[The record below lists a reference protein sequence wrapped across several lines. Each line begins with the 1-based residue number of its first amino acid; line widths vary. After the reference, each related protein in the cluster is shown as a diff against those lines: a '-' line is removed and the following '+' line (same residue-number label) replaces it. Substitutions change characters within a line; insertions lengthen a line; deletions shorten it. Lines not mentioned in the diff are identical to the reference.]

1 MIQFLGKENTCNDIE
16 SARVVIVPIPFENST
31 SYIQGTAKGPEAIL
45 IASPYLELYDEELNT
60 EAYHAGIYAIEP
72 LSVSSNADKMMQVIE
87 SSVQRLQK
95 MGKFVIA
102 LGGEHTI
109 SYGIVRAIQKSKSD
123 FSVLQFDA
131 HSDLR
136 NTYESSRLSHACV
149 MRRIWEINKQIV
161 QVGIRAQSM
170 EERQFKL
177 KHSIPTYYAQDVGS
191 GNFPEKIITDLADDV
206 YITFDVDFFDPS
218 VIPST
223 GTPEPGGFFW
233 NETLAL
239 LRQIFQRK
247 NVLGLDVVELS
258 PISDLHHPDFTIAKL
273 VYKLIGYYL
282 EGDSR

>member
-1 MIQFLGKENTCNDIE
+1 MKQFLGKENPCDDIQ

-45 IASPYLELYDEELNT
+45 SASPYLELYDEELNT
-60 EAYHAGIYAIEP
+60 EAYHAGIYTIEP
-72 LSVSSNADKMMQVIE
+72 LPVSSNADKMMQVIE
-87 SSVQRLQK
+87 SSVHRLLK
-95 MGKFVIA
+95 MGKFMIA

-109 SYGIVRAIQKSKSD
+109 SYGIVRGIRNSRSD

-161 QVGIRAQSM
+161 QVGIRAQSI
-170 EERQFKL
+170 EERQFML
-177 KHSIPTYYAQDVGS
+177 QHSIPTYYAQDMGS
-191 GNFPEKIITDLADDV
+191 GNFPEKIINDLTDDV

-233 NETLAL
+233 NETMAF
-239 LRQIFQRK
+239 LRQIFERK

-258 PISDLHHPDFTIAKL
+258 PVPGLHHPDFTIAKL
-273 VYKLIGYYL
+273 IYKLIGYYL
-282 EGDSR
+282 EGDST